1 MFVTDSEREIVK
13 KKLSKE
19 KPQKWMLLTF
29 IFADKVLQYLQNQ
42 FERIWGRLKNYIRT
56 AMHYDKSAISFLA
69 FISSDT
75 FLLSR

>member
-1 MFVTDSEREIVK
+1 
-13 KKLSKE
+13 
-19 KPQKWMLLTF
+19 MLLTF

-42 FERIWGRLKNYIRT
+42 FERIWGRLKNYMRT